1 MDKEKEREEMLIKQG
16 YFTVNKLIEKLQE
29 LKNKGYGDR
38 LVGSDYEHY
47 QFCEYDEN
55 EKYVV
60 VC

>member
-1 MDKEKEREEMLIKQG
+1 MNKEMEREKMLVDKG
-16 YFTVNKLIEKLQE
+16 YLTVNKLIEKLE
-29 LKNKGYGDR
+29 EFKNKGYGDR

-47 QFCEYDEN
+47 QYCEYDEN